1 VAVALLVVLH
11 RPDQTRRMVLVAG
24 VFHRDGWH
32 PKTTDVDPLSP
43 APLTAGTLQHG
54 THGCTRKMTAAAPLV
69 TGGWQMTTPFDYDR
83 DPERFR
89 LAARVTQ
96 QHLLMTHSLYDQLA

>member
-1 VAVALLVVLH
+1 MH
-11 RPDQTRRMVLVAG
+11 
-24 VFHRDGWH
+24 
-32 PKTTDVDPLSP
+32 
-43 APLTAGTLQHG
+43 
-54 THGCTRKMTAAAPLV
+54 RKMTAAAPLV

-96 QHLLMTHSLYDQLA
+96 QHLLMAHSLYDQLA